1 MASRP
6 VTVVVDSTLDVPTA
20 LAADLGIRIVPLNVQ
35 FGEETFL
42 DQVEMS
48 SDEFLARLTT
58 SPRLPKTS
66 QPAPVR
72 FGEIFRSEI
81 DNGRDVLCVTL
92 ATGLS
97 GTWNSARLAAGTVD
111 ADRIHVVDSLSVSIA
126 GGFIAI
132 AAARAARQGA
142 SLAEVTALAESMPA
156 RTFLY
161 AALDTLE
168 FLHKGGRIGRASALV
183 GSLLSI
189 KPIVQ
194 VRDGHVQPVERV
206 RTWRKALD
214 RLATLAEERAP
225 FESIGVMHVG
235 NPTDAQRVAARV
247 APFVPS
253 GAVLIGE
260 LGPVVATYGGPGLVG
275 FVAVAQT

>member
-6 VTVVVDSTLDVPTA
+6 VVIVVDSTLDVPA
-20 LAADLGIRIVPLNVQ
+20 SVAVDLGIQIVPLNVQ
-35 FGEETFL
+35 FGDETFL

-48 SDEFLARLTT
+48 SDEFLQRLKT
-58 SPRLPKTS
+58 SPDLPKTS
-66 QPAPVR
+66 QPAPAR
-72 FGEIFRSEI
+72 FEEAFRAATES
-81 DNGRDVLCVTL
+81 GHDVLCVTL
-92 ATGLS
+92 SADLS
-97 GTWNSARLAAGTVD
+97 GTYNSARLAAEAVD
-111 ADRIHVVDSLSVSIA
+111 PERVRVIDSRSVSVG

-132 AAARAARQGA
+132 AAARAVQVGA
-142 SLAEVTALAESMPA
+142 SLTDVAAVAESMPA
-156 RTFLY
+156 RISLY

-194 VRDGHVQPVERV
+194 IRDGHVLPVERV

-214 RLATLAEERAP
+214 RLATLAGEHAP
-225 FESIGVMHVG
+225 AEYLGVMHVG
-235 NPTDAQRVAARV
+235 NLPDAQRLADRI
-247 APFVPS
+247 APVVMS
-253 GAVLIGE
+253 GDVLLGQ

-275 FVAVAQT
+275 FIVVEQA